1 MTSQILGLLYFFNGR
16 NFPDWE
22 ATTRHVVNAT
32 SCHLALSTQ
41 PLLILVNGVE
51 TDESRKTWTFWED
64 QDTQAYDNLMLHI
77 SADIRKLAVK
87 AKMGNTRELL
97 DWLKMQYDT
106 TSISAAY
113 ADIVTINKLQIPGD
127 CDPTPSLNRLLTL
140 FTHLEDNKLVYPEP
154 IRAITLLLK
163 LPPQIEEIACSYN
176 QKTKDTTSLTFATI
190 CNDTILN

>member
-1 MTSQILGLLYFFNGR
+1 
-16 NFPDWE
+16 
-22 ATTRHVVNAT
+22 
-32 SCHLALSTQ
+32 
-41 PLLILVNGVE
+41 
-51 TDESRKTWTFWED
+51 
-64 QDTQAYDNLMLHI
+64 MLHI

-113 ADIVTINKLQIPGD
+113 ADIVTINKLQILGD
-127 CDPTPSLNRLLTL
+127 CDPTPSLDRLLTL
-140 FTHLEDNKLVYPEP
+140 FTHLEDNKLAYPEP
-154 IRAITLLLK
+154 IRATTLLSK

-176 QKTKDTTSLTFATI
+176 QKTKDATSLTFATI